1 MALHSLRRAQG
12 MPCQIV
18 RECLGQSW
26 PKAGEL
32 FMWQYLSRKKYCGW
46 NFVFSLMKPY
56 PAAMAMAIK
65 RIVMKHK
72 ILKTI
77 SLFCV
82 N

>member
-1 MALHSLRRAQG
+1 
-12 MPCQIV
+12 
-18 RECLGQSW
+18 
-26 PKAGEL
+26 
-32 FMWQYLSRKKYCGW
+32 MWQYLSRKKYCGW

-56 PAAMAMAIK
+56 PAAMGHGNK